1 MSYLLNREEIVQT
14 NHMIDQQ
21 HLDVRT
27 ITMGINLQD
36 CASEEIT
43 VCGNKIYDKICS
55 KAENLVKTGEEIE
68 REFGIPIVNKR
79 ISVTPI
85 SIVAASCKSEEYEVL
100 AKSMDRAAKEIG
112 VNYIG
117 GYSALVQKGFTESD
131 RRLIRSIPTALAE
144 TERVCSSGRQS
155 LHGRGLPR
163 CWGTGNGDQC
173 RGLRSRRR
181 ISCSAGMQ
189 GKAV

>member
-131 RRLIRSIPTALAE
+131 RRLIRSIPTAPVSMSVLPVPGSIWMQFA
-144 TERVCSSGRQS
+144 RWDCVLRNLHSGPKRKT
-155 LHGRGLPR
+155 P
-163 CWGTGNGDQC
+163 
-173 RGLRSRRR
+173 
-181 ISCSAGMQ
+181 
-189 GKAV
+189 

>member
-144 TERVCSSGRQS
+144 TERVCSSVNVGSTRAGINMDAVWMQFARWDCVLRN
-155 LHGRGLPR
+155 LHSGPKRKTP
-163 CWGTGNGDQC
+163 
-173 RGLRSRRR
+173 
-181 ISCSAGMQ
+181 
-189 GKAV
+189 